1 MQVKLSLTEWHH
13 AVQTAV
19 LRMMVSSASRLKHA
33 ATYERNWAQRLDE
46 EVTGSVGE
54 IAVAKSI
61 GQFHIGSV
69 NTFHRVPDCLR
80 NAEVRATRREN
91 GCLIVRDNDADDR
104 QFVLVVGDPPVVR
117 IAGYLRGADAKRAE
131 WLRDPHGH
139 RPAWFVP
146 QGALRPIDELL
157 HLEVA

>member
-1 MQVKLSLTEWHH
+1 MP
-13 AVQTAV
+13 
-19 LRMMVSSASRLKHA
+19 
-33 ATYERNWAQRLDE
+33 
-46 EVTGSVGE
+46 
-54 IAVAKSI
+54 
-61 GQFHIGSV
+61 

-117 IAGYLRGADAKRAE
+117 IAGYLRGGDAKRDK

-139 RPAWFVP
+139 IGFEPRIRLFLNV
-146 QGALRPIDELL
+146 Q
-157 HLEVA
+157 